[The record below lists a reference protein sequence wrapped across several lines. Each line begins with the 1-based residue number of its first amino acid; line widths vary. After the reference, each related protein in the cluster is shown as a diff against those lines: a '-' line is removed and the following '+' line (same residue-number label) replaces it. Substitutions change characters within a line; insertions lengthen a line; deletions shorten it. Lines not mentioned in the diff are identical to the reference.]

1 MLGVDEK
8 IHANFANIYSVRF
21 DVSENDLRVIAAHGY
36 EGYEGA
42 AGTNHD
48 QQAHAIALF
57 LSDAVMQL
65 DVG

>member
-1 MLGVDEK
+1 
-8 IHANFANIYSVRF
+8 
-21 DVSENDLRVIAAHGY
+21 VSENDLRVIAEHGY

-57 LSDAVMQL
+57 LSDAVLQL